1 MQIIS
6 SNHNSSRSPL
16 ELGSPH
22 RWGIGPHATV
32 LPVLILLLNIG
43 ALLGLTAEAFSLE
56 PVHTGESLA
65 DIVMKMGQGKSG
77 VPMAPSNPR
86 LVRTKETVSP
96 KKAPWTDEAKAAPG
110 SKESRHSPGKPT
122 HKPELSKRAKSSV
135 SSPGTDSL
143 RSLRTPKPYLSTVSV
158 STRTPVSLLKKSSAS
173 DSGRP
178 VRGLSRST
186 PSARLVKA
194 STAADPERVHSRMS
208 RVGGNRPA
216 LKKPV
221 PHRGP
226 RLSVEPV
233 VSGRSVLS
241 AKGPRVKAKAMLCV
255 DCSSN
260 KVVLAENEDEPLPIA
275 SITKLL
281 TAMIVIDRMDLD
293 KVLKVPW
300 DIKQIPRH
308 RVGLRPGE
316 LLTVRDLLHGLLIES
331 GNDCAEVLARAYP
344 RGGRYGFMLEMKKLA
359 VRLGASHTKL
369 YTPSGLD
376 TTVILGRKNGR
387 ELEAVRSN
395 VATAEDVALI
405 ARHAFK
411 YPIIREIA
419 GMKTYTMRTRNPKPR
434 NYRLAT
440 NDKLLYGKLPVEGAK
455 TGYTN
460 LAGRCI
466 VALFKNQDREHVVVV
481 LNTAKHFKAAERI
494 YRWVCKPL

>member
-1 MQIIS
+1 
-6 SNHNSSRSPL
+6 
-16 ELGSPH
+16 
-22 RWGIGPHATV
+22 
-32 LPVLILLLNIG
+32 
-43 ALLGLTAEAFSLE
+43 
-56 PVHTGESLA
+56 
-65 DIVMKMGQGKSG
+65 MKMGQGKTG
-77 VPMAPSNPR
+77 LPMAPSNPR
-86 LVRTKETVSP
+86 LVRTQETVSQ

-110 SKESRHSPGKPT
+110 SKEPRQSAGKPT
-122 HKPELSKRAKSSV
+122 HKQESSKHVKSAPPSHG
-135 SSPGTDSL
+135 PASL
-143 RSLRTPKPYLSTVSV
+143 KSLRTPKPYLSTVSV
-158 STRTPVSLLKKSSAS
+158 STRSPASSLEKTGISDTDRSVRGLLRSTSSAS
-173 DSGRP
+173 
-178 VRGLSRST
+178 
-186 PSARLVKA
+186 LVK
-194 STAADPERVHSRMS
+194 TAAAGDPERARSRIS
-208 RVGGNRPA
+208 GGKGVRA
-216 LKKPV
+216 KLKKPA
-221 PHRGP
+221 PAPGP
-226 RLSVEPV
+226 RLPVEPV
-233 VSGRSVLS
+233 LSSRSILS
-241 AKGPRVKAKAMLCV
+241 AVPAPKVKAKAMLCV

-300 DIKQIPRH
+300 DIKQVPKH
-308 RVGLRPGE
+308 RVGVRSGD
-316 LLTVRDLLHGLLIES
+316 LLSVKDLLHGMLIES

-344 RGGRYGFMLEMKKLA
+344 HGGRYAFMAEMKKMA

-376 TTVILGRKNGR
+376 ATVILGRKNGR

-411 YPIIREIA
+411 YPLIRQIA
-419 GMKTYTMRTRNPKPR
+419 GMKTYTMRTHNPKPR
-434 NYRLAT
+434 DYRLAT

-481 LNTAKHFKAAERI
+481 LNTPKHFKAAEKI
-494 YRWVCKPL
+494 YRWACKPL